1 MNPNARARRF
11 RRIQDIGCLCSRRRG
26 WRVDAE
32 VHHLNLG
39 QHAGQLRMG
48 DEYTI
53 GLSPWHHRGVPVN
66 GMSSAQC
73 KQILGPSMAHEP
85 VRFREVFGTD
95 QELLAEQ
102 DRLIAELEQCVVGVK
117 HA

>member
-1 MNPNARARRF
+1 MTSAAIQRRF

-26 WRVDAE
+26 WRAE
-32 VHHLNLG
+32 AEIHHLNLG
-39 QHAGQLRMG
+39 QHAGAPRLG

-66 GMSSAQC
+66 GMSAAQC
-73 KQILGPSMAHEP
+73 KKILGPSMAHEP

-95 QELLAEQ
+95 EELLAEQ
-102 DRLIAELEQCVVGVK
+102 DRLIAEWEQCVVGVK
-117 HA
+117 RA